1 MLVQPMVTTRF
12 RATPWQPEYQTRRAF
27 DPPRH
32 IQDVIPHACSHTAS
46 THADERLLIAHRL
59 VVAVLDHYVVGTAL
73 NNRGGRDQGEP
84 RLLLQLLDVER
95 AAVAHGGLDLVQR
108 GVDASFS
115 EPA

>member
-1 MLVQPMVTTRF
+1 MQPYGF
-12 RATPWQPEYQTRRAF
+12 
-27 DPPRH
+27 
-32 IQDVIPHACSHTAS
+32 

-95 AAVAHGGLDLVQR
+95 AR
-108 GVDASFS
+108 SCTWWT
-115 EPA
+115 